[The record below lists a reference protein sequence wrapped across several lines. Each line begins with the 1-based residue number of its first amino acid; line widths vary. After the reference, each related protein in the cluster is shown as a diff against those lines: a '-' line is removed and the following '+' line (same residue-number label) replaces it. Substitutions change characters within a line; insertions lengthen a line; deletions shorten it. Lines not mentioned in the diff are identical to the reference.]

1 MSLSCAGFYNSPF
14 SISHVRSVS
23 PSHNSTMLLF
33 IFFLSFLKMIFFFFL
48 NSITLMQTNQ
58 RNVLTV
64 SRVLPLFTVLVRN
77 SDISAS
83 FESDDENNTNK
94 YCSVIHRLVMLP
106 SKNLVRIVFRL
117 TVILVAEEKKNNFPS
132 QTKLAKLNI

>member
-1 MSLSCAGFYNSPF
+1 
-14 SISHVRSVS
+14 
-23 PSHNSTMLLF
+23 
-33 IFFLSFLKMIFFFFL
+33 
-48 NSITLMQTNQ
+48 MQTNQ